1 MVLFLKDSETKGTII
16 IGGGVVGLHLARR
29 LAERGMDVKLYESKR
44 DISEGADRASGILS
58 ISGLKKTGL
67 DYADSIVN
75 TLHGA
80 YLVAGKENL
89 KIKSRA
95 PMAYVLDRKKLAKSC
110 ERAARKAGAKVILG
124 KRVGK
129 AELLELGAEKT
140 NTVIGA
146 DGAVSM
152 VASAFGFPSVKDY
165 VLTYKAEF
173 RCSDIEDTGMVG
185 LYFSKSFAKG
195 LFGWHVPYSR
205 NMAELG
211 LGVDHRAKITS
222 SSAFRLF
229 MQSDASRSLITA
241 RGEAL
246 SEHASIIPLS
256 ARRQTAKGNIALVG
270 DAAGQVKA
278 TTGGGIIYGC
288 LCADILAKTISEGR
302 PLAEYERR
310 WRSSYGKD
318 LGFHRIAHSYYSGTD
333 LQRTFRILKILGMD
347 GFFGKYGDMDSP
359 SLMLKRFLLRGLSG

>member
-1 MVLFLKDSETKGTII
+1 MEKES
-16 IGGGVVGLHLARR
+16 ARQ
-29 LAERGMDVKLYESKR
+29 
-44 DISEGADRASGILS
+44 
-58 ISGLKKTGL
+58 
-67 DYADSIVN
+67 N
-75 TLHGA
+75 F
-80 YLVAGKENL
+80 
-89 KIKSRA
+89 
-95 PMAYVLDRKKLAKSC
+95 
-110 ERAARKAGAKVILG
+110 
-124 KRVGK
+124 
-129 AELLELGAEKT
+129 LELGAEKT

-318 LGFHRIAHSYYSGTD
+318 LGFHRIAHSYYSRHRPPANLQDPEDTRDGRLPWEIRRHGQPEPDAEAVPVQGPKRLTPIRGMKPAAWCAIWMSGCGKSPNPIITASENSTTSWTYLSISTVLSD
-333 LQRTFRILKILGMD
+333 LGWNIALIALA
-347 GFFGKYGDMDSP
+347 
-359 SLMLKRFLLRGLSG
+359 